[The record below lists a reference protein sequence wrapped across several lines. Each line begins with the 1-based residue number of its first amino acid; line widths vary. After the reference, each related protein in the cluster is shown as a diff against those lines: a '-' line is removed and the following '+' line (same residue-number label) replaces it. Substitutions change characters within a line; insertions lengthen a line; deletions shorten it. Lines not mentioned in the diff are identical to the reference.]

1 MTCRCAYGTCNKCL
15 VSRSL
20 QSGLIFFAVVSPPV
34 QQMLQGDV
42 FKSTL
47 LFMLLAFLLMKI
59 KSSRKS
65 YYKLTNKFDLTKN
78 PGLRSGAMIGGE
90 GESAYSPFM

>member
-1 MTCRCAYGTCNKCL
+1 MTCQCAYGTCNKCL

-47 LFMLLAFLLMKI
+47 LFMVLAFLLMKL
-59 KSSRKS
+59 KSKKS
-65 YYKLTNKFDLTKN
+65 YYRLASKLDMTKN
-78 PGLRSGAMIGGE
+78 PGLRLGAMIGGDGDAE
-90 GESAYSPFM
+90 YSPFQ